1 MMKWFD
7 KSKLHTV
14 AELRAEYKR
23 LLIKHHPD
31 NGGKVSDKQEINA
44 EYDALYAILSQK
56 EHVSGEP
63 YNPEENEEFKVILN
77 AISGFNMT
85 VEIIGS
91 WIWAFDS
98 YPYKDKLKALNFKWC
113 SRKKAWTW
121 HSEPYRRYHS
131 KEMSL
136 DSIRRKYGSDVINRK
151 TKQTAIG

>member
-1 MMKWFD
+1 MNNYFAGIR
-7 KSKLHTV
+7 TV
-14 AELRAEYKR
+14 EELRKWYKE
-23 LLIKHHPD
+23 LLKKHHPD
-31 NGGKVSDKQEINA
+31 NGGDEEIMKEINRQ
-44 EYDALYAILSQK
+44 YDALFAQMSSENKSDGQSYTQ
-56 EHVSGEP
+56 
-63 YNPEENEEFKVILN
+63 EENEEFKMILN